1 MNDRFPQK
9 KRTPHTHIEKPT
21 QNPTIGKIKE
31 NPRLRSADVDI
42 VEAVTNQSFNQKI
55 QTRSFN
61 TIGVGDQ
68 NNRLGTLGI
77 RIGLHSIRRGGLGG
91 FIVALGGV
99 VFAAALSVEQDL
111 LQIGDEAWRQE
122 VVLHRSRHQ

>member
-1 MNDRFPQK
+1 M
-9 KRTPHTHIEKPT
+9 
-21 QNPTIGKIKE
+21 
-31 NPRLRSADVDI
+31 DI
-42 VEAVTNQSFNQKI
+42 AEAVTNQSFNQKI

-77 RIGLHSIRRGGLGG
+77 RIGLHSIRRRGLGG